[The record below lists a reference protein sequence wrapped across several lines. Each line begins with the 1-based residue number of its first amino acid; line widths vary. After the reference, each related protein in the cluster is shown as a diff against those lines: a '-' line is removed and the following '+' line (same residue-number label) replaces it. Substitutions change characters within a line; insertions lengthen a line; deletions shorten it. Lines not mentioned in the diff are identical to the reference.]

1 MKIAVL
7 GAGNGGLATAAHA
20 AVTGFDVSLFSRSL
34 DRLGDLARTRT
45 LHYDGVLGA
54 GSVRLAFVG
63 AELSEATAQA
73 DLVVICVP
81 STELEDYGARL
92 AQVLSPD
99 TVVLLNPGGT
109 FGSLRLQAALRS
121 GAAAQA
127 PVAELSTLAYA
138 ARRRPDGTIY
148 ISNLVGAVPAGVFPA
163 AATTTVTAL
172 VRRLFPTI
180 DVGPSVLYPALHNLN
195 PIEHPAQAILNAGRI
210 EDTGGDFY
218 FYIDGTTPA
227 VGRVIDDTDAERR
240 MICAAY
246 GVRTKAF
253 VELFAAAGYTTAEAA
268 STGSAH
274 AALQASEANRTF
286 RSPATLQHR
295 YVLEDIG
302 HSLLA
307 WEQLAQMAGVST
319 PVISSQIT
327 IASSMMGTDFRTD
340 AGTALPADL
349 DTVADVQAFL
359 SGTAAAFPSDS
370 PEQPEETP

>member
-34 DRLGDLARTRT
+34 DRLGDLARTQS
-45 LHYDGVLGA
+45 LHYDGVLGT
-54 GSVRLAFVG
+54 GSVRLTSAG
-63 AELSEATAQA
+63 ADLSEATAQA

-81 STELEDYGARL
+81 STELEDYGGRL
-92 AQVLSPD
+92 SEVLSPD
-99 TVVLLNPGGT
+99 SVVLLNPGGT
-109 FGSLRLQAALRS
+109 FGSLRLRAALQA
-121 GAAAQA
+121 GDAAQV

-138 ARRRPDGTIY
+138 ARRRPDGSIY
-148 ISNLVGAVPAGVFPA
+148 ISNLAGAVPAGVLPS

-240 MICAAY
+240 TICAAY
-246 GVRTKAF
+246 GVRTRPF

-268 STGSAH
+268 RTGSAH
-274 AALQASEANRTF
+274 TALQASDANRTF
-286 RSPATLQHR
+286 RSPPTLQHR
-295 YVLEDIG
+295 YVHEDIG
-302 HSLLA
+302 HSLLV
-307 WEQLAQMAGVST
+307 WEQLAQLAGVCT

-327 IASSMMGTDFRTD
+327 IASSMMGTDFRNDCDAVLPATLKTAAD
-340 AGTALPADL
+340 VEAFLAGTAACP
-349 DTVADVQAFL
+349 
-359 SGTAAAFPSDS
+359 SGSS
-370 PEQPEETP
+370 EQPEGVQ